1 MENDDINVTRRQ
13 WQRRQKM
20 AMTLALKN
28 GNPTVIKH
36 AVPETGSMKILNYR
50 QSAILKLKENNAC
63 NNCIHDLAC

>member
-1 MENDDINVTRRQ
+1 MTSTSHDVNGNDVKNGNDVGV
-13 WQRRQKM
+13 
-20 AMTLALKN
+20 KN